1 MSFLLFSLFAVS
13 STFNVQQPATA
24 PGVFE
29 ECPVP
34 VLPEA

>member
-13 STFNVQQPATA
+13 STFTVQPPSSA

-29 ECPVP
+29 ECPSP
-34 VLPEA
+34 IIPTF